1 MRAQLRWLR
10 HLLAWQSWLVAQA
23 AGLCAGCQQIFL
35 ESTELLV
42 AVDQDAAEK
51 QKAAGGESERAAT
64 LAGSRLC
71 DRSAPRR
78 YGEWN
83 VPSNVGSEPTPP
95 QPPPLPLTSKLFD

>member
-1 MRAQLRWLR
+1 MAALPACLPG
-10 HLLAWQSWLVAQA
+10 LAGGT
-23 AGLCAGCQQIFL
+23 GLWPVRRVSTDFL
-35 ESTELLV
+35 EATGLLV
-42 AVDQDAAEK
+42 AVDQDVAEN

-83 VPSNVGSEPTPP
+83 VPSNVGSEPTLP
-95 QPPPLPLTSKLFD
+95 QPPPLLLISKLFD

>member
-1 MRAQLRWLR
+1 MAALPACL
-10 HLLAWQSWLVAQA
+10 
-23 AGLCAGCQQIFL
+23 AGLVGGTGRWPVRGGCQQIFL
-35 ESTELLV
+35 ESTDLLV
-42 AVDQDAAEK
+42 AVDQDAAEN